1 MVKVHMPNPRRASKR
16 LAVLYFALLG
26 IATVYSFFEY
36 LEYGHD
42 IFDSIAL
49 FFEFGGAKIAI
60 AAILLLPLLIAST
73 LFGEWHRHIERRR
86 RKGSHE
92 AE

>member
-42 IFDSIAL
+42 I
-49 FFEFGGAKIAI
+49 
-60 AAILLLPLLIAST
+60 LPQYYCFRYSLPQRFLVSGT
-73 LFGEWHRHIERRR
+73 VT
-86 RKGSHE
+86 
-92 AE
+92 